1 MDHNSDSGMFVL
13 LRVFYLEWFEFQDD
27 VKLSSN
33 VDVFN
38 YKIKK
43 SFSTL
48 SQERDQVRNLCILYS
63 PIHFQLS
70 TIIFSMAENH

>member
-27 VKLSSN
+27 IKLSSN

-63 PIHFQLS
+63 PIHFQSS
-70 TIIFSMAENH
+70 TIIFSTAENH